1 MLTTTATA
9 LMIIA
14 MALGC
19 IALSLLI
26 IRNIILSLRKPDQ
39 FANRVTFDG
48 EMNMDIDDLM
58 KAAKEGKVYLVEPED
73 K

>member
-26 IRNIILSLRKPDQ
+26 IRNIILSLRKTD
-39 FANRVTFDG
+39 ANTHRITFDG
-48 EMNMDIDDLM
+48 ELNMSIDDLM
-58 KAAKEGKVYLVEPED
+58 KAAKEGKVYLVEPEE